1 MRCTDF
7 RVFGAQPGGGRRTS
21 RVPRGR
27 LLRAPGHAG
36 HAHGAPGSGHDVRG
50 WQTDTV
56 ATRATLTLPM
66 THPYDVTA
74 VYLLNQVIAT
84 QDAVDELLGLQVVLQ
99 QRDFLDQLGNRTAG
113 TTSRLPRAAEPVGSR
128 AES

>member
-1 MRCTDF
+1 
-7 RVFGAQPGGGRRTS
+7 
-21 RVPRGR
+21 
-27 LLRAPGHAG
+27 
-36 HAHGAPGSGHDVRG
+36 
-50 WQTDTV
+50 
-56 ATRATLTLPM
+56 M